1 MHLVFSENLH
11 EYQICKGGGGLLLP
25 SQLIVFG
32 RRAPFYLSG
41 KSKSYLFSAQG
52 ALKRSICGTNWVYT
66 GRAAGVVHELA
77 SAILY

>member
-1 MHLVFSENLH
+1 MNNRFAKAAEA
-11 EYQICKGGGGLLLP
+11 LLLP
-25 SQLIVFG
+25 SQLIVFVL
-32 RRAPFYLSG
+32 RAQFYLSG

-66 GRAAGVVHELA
+66 GRAAGVVHEHV

>member
-1 MHLVFSENLH
+1 MNNRFAKAE
-11 EYQICKGGGGLLLP
+11 EGLLLP

-32 RRAPFYLSG
+32 QRAPFYLSG

-66 GRAAGVVHELA
+66 GRAAGVVHEHV